1 MFKSFNCRFLN
12 NNSILFFPLLCLI
25 FTLTKLYATTY
36 EGTMGIHHIGMDID
50 IKAQNGE
57 IQGSYFYQ
65 KDGINIPLKGKK
77 TGDSISL
84 CEYDEFGN
92 VKGRFLG
99 VKKEKGITG
108 EWTSIDT
115 PPKKL
120 AVALKESD
128 PKKMKELRQ
137 NTLLD
142 EKDQEML
149 DSEFPEDQCNVPAI
163 SYNYKDKYIRSL
175 TLSSKYTCGEYP
187 RLVTMHKTYNAQT
200 GEKINFWDEIDSNRI
215 DIFKS
220 WLQKETQKRFNDLR
234 SNFSETEW
242 INAFRQNPPQTN
254 DPDVD
259 FYGNPKES
267 LIKVFTIRDAS
278 EIMDNFYVGS
288 DGRVHLGCCN
298 YFGFPDNALY
308 MDFCDD
314 VIIGPAMLKSF
325 VKKNSILMKLV
336 K

>member
-1 MFKSFNCRFLN
+1 MIRSFSPAPFNKLSKCFL
-12 NNSILFFPLLCLI
+12 SLFFII
-25 FTLTKLYATTY
+25 FILKTPHAATY
-36 EGTMGIHHIGMDID
+36 EGTIGIYHVWMDID
-50 IKAQNGE
+50 IEAQNGE

-65 KDGINIPLKGKK
+65 KDGINLRLNGKK

-84 CEYDEFGN
+84 SGYDQFGN
-92 VKGRFLG
+92 VNGRFLG
-99 VKKEKGITG
+99 VRKEKGING
-108 EWTSIDT
+108 EWINQDSQN
-115 PPKKL
+115 KL

-128 PKKMKELRQ
+128 PKKMKELQQ

-149 DSEFPEDQCNVPAI
+149 DSEFPEDQCNIPAI
-163 SYNYKDKYIRSL
+163 TYNYKDKYIRSL

-200 GEKINFWDEIDSNRI
+200 GEKIIFWDEIDSSRI
-215 DIFKS
+215 DMFKS
-220 WLQKETQKRFNDLR
+220 WLQKETQKKFNDLR
-234 SNFSETEW
+234 SNFSEVEW
-242 INAFRQNPPQTN
+242 INIFRQYPPQSS

-278 EIMDNFYVGS
+278 EIMDGFYIGS
-288 DGRVHLGCCN
+288 DGKVRLGCCN

-314 VIIGPAMLKSF
+314 VIISPAVLKSF
-325 VKKNSILMKLV
+325 VKKNSVLMKLA